1 MTPSR
6 QTGRHSR
13 RNHGALLESRFEVYP
28 NRETETEQKQESNNR
43 KSFTF
48 NKGAKPGRQ
57 QEIIEAE
64 KQAEIESSVS
74 GSAWFEI
81 ESIDCVR
88 QQQDS
93 CVSERVSE

>member
-1 MTPSR
+1 ME
-6 QTGRHSR
+6 G
-13 RNHGALLESRFEVYP
+13 RFEVYP
-28 NRETETEQKQESNNR
+28 NRETETEQKQELNNQK

-48 NKGAKPGRQ
+48 NKGAKPGRK

-88 QQQDS
+88 HQQDS
-93 CVSERVSE
+93 CVSE